1 MSKLYVILLVIVAI
15 YLFYKIKTKKPK
27 AQRNEQNKFKSRDF
41 SDIATEF
48 LFYELINQKPI
59 SLPPIK
65 PTQQHTNSYTRLRQQ
80 QPWEQQQTGHSSFSA
95 FPQDADE
102 QQTRSL
108 SPLKNKTKPK
118 RKQWGVRVRNKI
130 ARSQDWRCAICKE
143 LLPEMFHLD
152 HIIPLCNHGKDEIFN
167 AQILCANCHSSKT
180 NDEGIRF
187 GF

>member
-1 MSKLYVILLVIVAI
+1 MSKLYIGFFVIVAV

-27 AQRNEQNKFKSRDF
+27 PQRNENQSRDF
-41 SDIATEF
+41 SDLATEF
-48 LFYELINQKPI
+48 LFYEMMNQKPMR
-59 SLPPIK
+59 LPPIH
-65 PTQQHTNSYTRLRQQ
+65 PARQHVSSYTQMQQ
-80 QPWEQQQTGHSSFSA
+80 RGQHQREQQQQQQRHSSYMVY
-95 FPQDADE
+95 PQDRGE
-102 QQTRSL
+102 QQTNSIF
-108 SPLKNKTKPK
+108 LKNKMKPK

-152 HIIPLCNHGKDEIFN
+152 HIIPLCNHGKDEQFN
-167 AQILCANCHSSKT
+167 LQCLCANCHSSKT

>member
-15 YLFYKIKTKKPK
+15 YLLYKVKTKKPK
-27 AQRNEQNKFKSRDF
+27 VQRNENQMRDF
-41 SDIATEF
+41 SDLATEF
-48 LFYELINQKPI
+48 LLYELMNQKPI
-59 SLPPIK
+59 SLPPVK
-65 PTQQHTNSYTRLRQQ
+65 QTQQRLNSYTQIQQ
-80 QPWEQQQTGHSSFSA
+80 QREHQQQQRHSSYMAYS
-95 FPQDADE
+95 DE

-108 SPLKNKTKPK
+108 SSLKNKTKPK

-152 HIIPLCNHGKDEIFN
+152 HIIPLCNHGKDELFN
-167 AQILCANCHSSKT
+167 LQCLCANCHSKKT
-180 NDEGIRF
+180 NEEGIRF